1 MYLVDSSVILKW
13 FLSDEEAADKVARL
27 YRSMVAGET
36 ELGTDSSA
44 IHEVAN
50 VLYAKAGFD
59 ALRVMEAVAQIFND
73 GLVLISSDEKSL
85 VDAIKI
91 GLIKKIGTHDA
102 VLITASIKSKSM
114 LMTADHYLFKVA
126 QEFTDARLLQDMG

>member
-1 MYLVDSSVILKW
+1 VYLVDSSVILKW

>member
-13 FLSDEEAADKVARL
+13 FLSDEEAADKAAKL
-27 YRSMVAGET
+27 YRSMVAGEA

-50 VLYAKAGFD
+50 VLFAKAGFD
-59 ALRVMEAVAQIFND
+59 VQHVMEAVAQIFND

-91 GLIKKIGTHDA
+91 GLTKKIGTHDA

>member
-1 MYLVDSSVILKW
+1 
-13 FLSDEEAADKVARL
+13 
-27 YRSMVAGET
+27 
-36 ELGTDSSA
+36 
-44 IHEVAN
+44 
-50 VLYAKAGFD
+50 
-59 ALRVMEAVAQIFND
+59 MEAVAQIFND

>member
-13 FLSDEEAADKVARL
+13 FLSDEEAADKAARL